1 SSLSL
6 RQFPPTRSVFSSTP
20 VLFIGIL
27 HVVVSLAV
35 FTLNITKI
43 PCYIFSTRK
52 NSLKERHFMFKK
64 ISMVTVL
71 SMTLLFG
78 GVFLSSVNAGSTYHN
93 YTIETYSMG
102 NALPF
107 YHHNNC
113 FSWMQNES
121 HEPPMTQEQK
131 QVTPTPDK
139 KESNKTDENQL
150 EYQTDQAEQER
161 QHPSKQQNQSE
172 HQDQLSQFE
181 QEVVA
186 LTNEE
191 RQKHGL
197 EPLKVDWELSRVAQ
211 EKSRDMALNDYFS
224 HNSPTYG
231 SPFQMMQDWGISYTS
246 AGENIAKGQ
255 RTPSEVVNAWMNS
268 EGHRANIL
276 NE

>member
-1 SSLSL
+1 
-6 RQFPPTRSVFSSTP
+6 
-20 VLFIGIL
+20 
-27 HVVVSLAV
+27 
-35 FTLNITKI
+35 
-43 PCYIFSTRK
+43 
-52 NSLKERHFMFKK
+52 MFKK

-93 YTIETYSMG
+93 DTIETYSMG

-121 HEPPMTQEQK
+121 HEQPMTQEQK

-231 SPFQMMQDWGISYTS
+231 SPFQMMQDWGISYTN

-276 NE
+276 NEDFTHIGVGYYEKGNHWTQQFIGK